1 MHFLRLAGFEVY
13 FPRLRE
19 QRIVRGRRVE
29 VTPPLFPGYC
39 FVAIELQWHAAHRA
53 PGTNGLVMN
62 GGGPAHVPDNV
73 IAELKSRERNGFIEL
88 SKPRGPRIGS
98 RVKVTIGP
106 FAGQLGLYA
115 GMKPH
120 QRVEVLLTLLAAS
133 SGSAFHVMPSSR
145 RDCFPPPRRTLFGG
159 LQKVELP
166 QGKAERV

>member
-1 MHFLRLAGFEVY
+1 MAYWTAARYMLAQERLALHFLRLAGFEVY
-13 FPRLRE
+13 LPRLRE

-62 GGGPAHVPDNV
+62 GGGPAHVPNNV

-98 RVKVTIGP
+98 RVKVTAGP
-106 FAGQLGLYA
+106 FAGQFGLYA

-120 QRVEVLLTLLAAS
+120 QRVEVLLMLLGGQQRVS
-133 SGSAFHVMPSSR
+133 LSR
-145 RDCFPPPRRTLFGG
+145 EAIEPG
-159 LQKVELP
+159 
-166 QGKAERV
+166 

>member
-1 MHFLRLAGFEVY
+1 MTYWTAARYVLAQERLALHFLRLARFEVY
-13 FPRLRE
+13 LPRLRE
-19 QRIVRGRRVE
+19 QRILRGRRVE

-88 SKPRGPRIGS
+88 RKPRGLRIGS
-98 RVKVTIGP
+98 RVKVTVGP
-106 FAGQLGLYA
+106 FAGQLGVYA

-120 QRVEVLLTLLAAS
+120 QRVEVLLTLLGGQQRVS
-133 SGSAFHVMPSSR
+133 LSR
-145 RDCFPPPRRTLFGG
+145 EAIEPG
-159 LQKVELP
+159 
-166 QGKAERV
+166 

>member
-1 MHFLRLAGFEVY
+1 MAYWTAARYMLAQEGHALHFQRLAGFEVY
-13 FPRLRE
+13 LPRLRE

-98 RVKVTIGP
+98 RVKVTAGP
-106 FAGQLGLYA
+106 FAGQFGLYA

-120 QRVEVLLTLLAAS
+120 QRVEVLLMLLGGQQRVS
-133 SGSAFHVMPSSR
+133 L
-145 RDCFPPPRRTLFGG
+145 PREAIEPG
-159 LQKVELP
+159 
-166 QGKAERV
+166 